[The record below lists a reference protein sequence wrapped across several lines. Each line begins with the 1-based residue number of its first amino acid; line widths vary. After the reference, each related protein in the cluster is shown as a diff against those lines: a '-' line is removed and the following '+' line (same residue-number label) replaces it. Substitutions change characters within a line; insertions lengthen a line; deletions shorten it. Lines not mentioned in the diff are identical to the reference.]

1 MGAEFSLADP
11 TPVSSIND
19 NSITESRTDEQHA
32 ICDADCDSVE
42 PAQRPSL
49 YPLNNNNNNNSS
61 NNSSNG
67 HTPHLQY
74 VTRFLQ
80 MKSAPS
86 LLENQVSYIA
96 RLFAPHP
103 HLTLSFLLQ
112 LFPDAKEL
120 TESFT
125 MLSALQ
131 RFCPLPTSPPS
142 PLPPPAPPQ

>member
-11 TPVSSIND
+11 STPVSSINDNSIND

-49 YPLNNNNNNNSS
+49 YPLNNNNNNSNSN
-61 NNSSNG
+61 NNSSNS

-86 LLENQVSYIA
+86 LLENQVSYI
-96 RLFAPHP
+96 HI
-103 HLTLSFLLQ
+103 S
-112 LFPDAKEL
+112 
-120 TESFT
+120 
-125 MLSALQ
+125 
-131 RFCPLPTSPPS
+131 
-142 PLPPPAPPQ
+142 

>member
-11 TPVSSIND
+11 STPVSSIND

-49 YPLNNNNNNNSS
+49 YPLNNNNNNNNSNS
-61 NNSSNG
+61 NNNSSNS

-74 VTRFLQ
+74 ITRFLQ

-86 LLENQVSYIA
+86 LLENQVSYI
-96 RLFAPHP
+96 HI
-103 HLTLSFLLQ
+103 S
-112 LFPDAKEL
+112 
-120 TESFT
+120 
-125 MLSALQ
+125 
-131 RFCPLPTSPPS
+131 
-142 PLPPPAPPQ
+142 

>member
-1 MGAEFSLADP
+1 MIIYKVFGNFRFSITDDKFDIGGRLQPTLYLLLAPLLIYIAPRGLWESIMGAEFSLADP

-86 LLENQVSYIA
+86 LLENQVSYI
-96 RLFAPHP
+96 HI
-103 HLTLSFLLQ
+103 
-112 LFPDAKEL
+112 K
-120 TESFT
+120 
-125 MLSALQ
+125 
-131 RFCPLPTSPPS
+131 
-142 PLPPPAPPQ
+142 